1 MERQGREIQPV
12 SVKVEHNV
20 LLQDYAGTKEI
31 PDKTISHL
39 DDIRDGDIL
48 ENYVD

>member
-12 SVKVEHNV
+12 SVKVEHKV
-20 LLQDYAGTKEI
+20 LLQDYAETKEI
-31 PDKTISHL
+31 PDKAISHL
-39 DDIRDGDIL
+39 DDIRDRDIL